1 MDIGWLFIVSLIIS
15 FLQNLYGD
23 IDYGIFLLV
32 PIVAV
37 VQYFSPK
44 DNNIR

>member
-1 MDIGWLFIVSLIIS
+1 MDIGWLFIVSLILS

-37 VQYFSPK
+37 VQHFSPK